1 MQEWK
6 RKSIIKTIDYEIK
19 NSILGDIVMEQYLFG
34 IDLGG
39 TTVKLGLFRLDG
51 TLLGKWEIPTR
62 TENGGEY
69 ILPDIAASMDA
80 KLDEW
85 AIKPDQVVGAGLG
98 VPGAVLEDRYVK
110 PCVNL
115 NGWGGDVA
123 GKLSELCGGIPVK
136 VVNDANAAA
145 LGEMWQGGGK
155 GCDNVVFVTLGTG
168 VGGGIIVGG
177 KLLTGVHGA
186 GGEIG
191 HLKVRAYEADSC
203 GCGKRGCLEQYASAT
218 GIVREANRRL
228 IGLSTPSA
236 LRELEKVTAKDVFDC
251 AKKGD
256 ALAMDVVELFGQCL
270 GRALANVSCVCDPE
284 VFVIGGGVSAAGQ
297 IILDVV
303 QKNFVANAFPA
314 AEETRFELAKL
325 GNDAGIYGCAQLV
338 CAE

>member
-1 MQEWK
+1 
-6 RKSIIKTIDYEIK
+6 
-19 NSILGDIVMEQYLFG
+19 MEQYVFG

-39 TTVKLGLFRLDG
+39 TSVKLGLFRQDG
-51 TLLGKWEIPTR
+51 TLLDKWEIPTR
-62 TENGGEY
+62 TVNGGEH
-69 ILPDIAASMDA
+69 ILPDIAAAISA
-80 KLDEW
+80 KLD
-85 AIKPDQVVGAGLG
+85 AHGIGSGQVLGAGLG
-98 VPGAVLEDRYVK
+98 VPGAVLKERFVK

-123 GKLSELCGGIPVK
+123 GKLSELCGFPVK
-136 VVNDANAAA
+136 AVNDANAAA

-177 KLLTGVHGA
+177 KLLAGVHGS

-191 HLKVRAYEADSC
+191 HLKVRTYESESC
-203 GCGKRGCLEQYASAT
+203 GCGKHGCLEQYASAT

-228 IGLSTPSA
+228 TALSTPSA
-236 LRELEKVTAKDVFDC
+236 LRDVKTVTAKDVFDC
-251 AKKGD
+251 AKNGD
-256 ALAMDVVELFGQCL
+256 ALALDVVRLFGDTL

-303 QKNFVANAFPA
+303 QNAFRQHAFPA
-314 AEETRFELAKL
+314 AEETRFELAAL
-325 GNDAGIYGCAQLV
+325 GNDAGIYGCAQL
-338 CAE
+338 ALQ